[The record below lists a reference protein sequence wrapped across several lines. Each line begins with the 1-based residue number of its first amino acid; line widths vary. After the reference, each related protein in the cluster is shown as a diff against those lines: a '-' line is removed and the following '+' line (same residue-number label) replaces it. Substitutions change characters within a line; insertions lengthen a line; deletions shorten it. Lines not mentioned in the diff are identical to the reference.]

1 MTIEEIATIKQMPSN
16 DYFLS
21 GHGACPGCGVA
32 IAVKNIMRILGSD
45 TTVYVPASC
54 LIVFSAL
61 YPTSS
66 FRTPLLFTAFENT
79 GAVIT
84 GIKAAQK
91 RRGIKGTVVGIAG
104 DGGTFDIG
112 LQALSGAAERHEDV
126 LYVCVD
132 NEAYMN
138 TGIQRSGSTPFGAWT
153 TTTPIGKKVQGKRQM
168 KKDVMD
174 LVIAHNPEYAA
185 TLSIAHYNDFIRKV
199 EKAKNKSGFRFL
211 HVLTPCIP
219 GWRTESSKSVEIAK
233 LAVETGM
240 WTLFEFEDGEARS
253 TYRPQI
259 MKPVTEYLQLQG
271 RFRHM
276 NSEDLNTLQRWLC
289 NKWYYHYGHEVEQ
302 PACVI
307 YSGEKELH
315 FDGDPLHGV

>member
-1 MTIEEIATIKQMPSN
+1 MSDEMTTIRDMPRN
-16 DYFLS
+16 DFFVS

-32 IAVKNIMRILGSD
+32 VAVKNIMRILGSD

-66 FRTPLLFTAFENT
+66 FRTPFFFTAFENT

-84 GIKAAQK
+84 GIRAAQK
-91 RRGIKGTVVGIAG
+91 RLGKKGTVVGIAG

-112 LQALSGAAERHEDV
+112 LQALSGAAERGEDV

-138 TGIQRSGSTPFGAWT
+138 TGIQRSGATPFGAWT
-153 TTTPIGKKVQGKRQM
+153 TTTPVGKKIQGKRQM
-168 KKDVMD
+168 KKDMMD
-174 LVIAHNPEYAA
+174 FVIAHDPAYAA
-185 TLSIAHYNDFIRKV
+185 TLSIAHFNDFIKKV
-199 EKAKNKSGFRFL
+199 NKAKSKSGFRFL
-211 HVLTPCIP
+211 HVLTPCVP
-219 GWRTESSKSVEIAK
+219 GWKIDPSKAIEVSKS
-233 LAVETGM
+233 AVDTGM
-240 WTLFEFEDGEARS
+240 WTLYEYEDGEARS
-253 TYRPQI
+253 TYRPQQ
-259 MKPVTEYLQLQG
+259 MKPVTEYLQMQG

-276 NSEDLNTLQRWLC
+276 NTDDINKLQKWLC
-289 NKWYYHYGHEVEQ
+289 NKWYYHYGHDVEQ
-302 PACVI
+302 PVCELFK
-307 YSGEKELH
+307 GEKLMH